1 LSPDLVL
8 RKCAALIVTVVA
20 LLCFPAELV
29 AQEGT
34 ASEWELWSAF
44 HARLDRFGRLD
55 ASAEYQVRIDD
66 DFSSLSSHFFEGL
79 GYVRLTESVEVA
91 SGYRVTMRPDH
102 TEQRFALLGWWRTT
116 VGEGRPSVDGDELTL
131 SHHLGYQHDWNV
143 KPNDELI
150 NSSSIRYV
158 VTFLKPVTPRIAPF
172 ATVGALATWNEEFDF
187 GLDIV
192 RAIAGVRI
200 NRSATDRLKL
210 MYMFQHSHTR
220 DPAEISHVLW
230 LRYEILLR

>member
-1 LSPDLVL
+1 MQCL
-8 RKCAALIVTVVA
+8 RAALIVAVVA
-20 LLCFPAELV
+20 ILWLPAAAV

-44 HARLDRFGRLD
+44 HARLDRSGRLD

-79 GYVRLTESVEVA
+79 GYVRLTKSVEVA
-91 SGYRVTMRPDH
+91 GGYRVTMRSDH
-102 TEQRFALLGWWRTT
+102 TEHRVPILAWWRMT
-116 VGEGRPSVDGDELTL
+116 VGEGRPSVDGDEITLT
-131 SHHLGYQHDWNV
+131 HHLGYQHDWNV
-143 KPNDELI
+143 QSNDELI

-210 MYMFQHSHTR
+210 MYMFQYSRTR

-230 LRYEILLR
+230 LRYEILMR

>member
-1 LSPDLVL
+1 ML
-8 RKCAALIVTVVA
+8 RQRAALILTVVA
-20 LLCFPAELV
+20 ILCFPAELL

-34 ASEWELWSAF
+34 ASEWGMWSAF
-44 HARLDRFGRLD
+44 HARLDRSGRLD

-66 DFSSLSSHFFEGL
+66 NFRELSSHFFEGL

-91 SGYRVTMRPDH
+91 SGYRVTTRPES
-102 TEQRFALLGWWRTT
+102 TEHRFALLGWWRTT
-116 VGEGRPSVDGDELTL
+116 VGEGRPSVDGDEVTLT
-131 SHHLGYQHDWNV
+131 HHLGYQHDWNV
-143 KPNDELI
+143 KPNDDFI
-150 NSSSIRYV
+150 GSDSVRYV

-172 ATVGALATWNEEFDF
+172 ATGGVLATWNEEFDF
-187 GLDIV
+187 GLEIV

-210 MYMFQHSHTR
+210 MYMFQYSRKH

-230 LRYEILLR
+230 LRYEILMR